1 MMRAECLVDAIEL
14 TIVNLGES
22 SVPVEDCTLQS
33 SQATIRHRNVTIW
46 VCSGLRAEYHET
58 RLPLLEIKDERAMGS
73 TSPVS
78 APNTKGDLLLAIG
91 VGFLINLIIGVAL
104 PEIGPFIA
112 GLVAGVIIKQGPW
125 KGAIA
130 GFFAGTLGGLASIG
144 FWAATNLLSLP
155 NGLWSVAFQ
164 TAVGIL
170 TATYAILSLSGG
182 IVGSVVAVQ
191 HWPRLSLF
199 FKQHKIGFTLP
210 FHLHQSAA
218 VAAKKRDD

>member
-1 MMRAECLVDAIEL
+1 M
-14 TIVNLGES
+14 
-22 SVPVEDCTLQS
+22 
-33 SQATIRHRNVTIW
+33 
-46 VCSGLRAEYHET
+46 GLRAEYHET
-58 RLPLLEIKDERAMGS
+58 GFTVLEIKDEHAMGTPS
-73 TSPVS
+73 HQSP
-78 APNTKGDLLLAIG
+78 PDIKGDLLLAIG

-104 PEIGPFIA
+104 PEVGPFVA

-125 KGAIA
+125 KGALA

-144 FWAATNLLSLP
+144 LWVATNLLSLP

>member
-1 MMRAECLVDAIEL
+1 L
-14 TIVNLGES
+14 
-22 SVPVEDCTLQS
+22 
-33 SQATIRHRNVTIW
+33 
-46 VCSGLRAEYHET
+46 GLRVEYHERSPT
-58 RLPLLEIKDERAMGS
+58 LSEIKDERAMGRP
-73 TSPVS
+73 SPDS
-78 APNTKGDLLLAIG
+78 IPDTKGDLLLAIG

-104 PEIGPFIA
+104 PEIGPFVA

-125 KGAIA
+125 KGAFA

-144 FWAATNLLSLP
+144 LWVATNLLSLP

-182 IVGSVVAVQ
+182 IIGSVVAVQ

-199 FKQHKIGFTLP
+199 LKQHKIGFSLP
-210 FHLHQSAA
+210 FHLHQSTTV
-218 VAAKKRDD
+218 VAEKRDD